1 MHPRYPNIFS
11 PIQLGPVELKNR
23 FYSSPHAVPLNIL
36 GKPSID
42 FVHYNVARA
51 KGGCGL
57 VILSMSAHDRLRTVW
72 PNIAPVDHIPA
83 FQVLT
88 EAVHTAGAKIF
99 GEPWHFWSQPG
110 FWNPF
115 SPPAPALGPS
125 PAQFAFH
132 GRGWATR
139 EMTRDDIKAMQ
150 ATYRTNAAHLREAGF
165 DGIMVHLSH
174 ASIMEQFNSPYFNRR
189 TDDYG
194 GTFEKRMRFVLE
206 TLEAVQEGADGKI
219 AVGIRMNCDELVKG
233 GYNTEGA
240 HAILKRIADSG
251 LIDFADLDVARE
263 PDQFWIG
270 MPGVFVEEHV
280 YKSYAEAVRDAAGK
294 VPVMCVM
301 GRITQMADAEAAIAS
316 GAFDMVGAA
325 RALIAEPEFV
335 NLARFGREVEGRTC
349 IACNW
354 CLQSLLDEGSQT
366 CTVNPTAWRER
377 FWDPFETPL
386 APEAKK
392 VVIVGGG
399 PGGLEAA
406 VTAKRRGHDVIL
418 IEARQRLGGALA
430 LWAELPG
437 REFFGKAIDW
447 WATELVRLGV
457 EVRLGAEA
465 TAQTVLAEKPD
476 AVIIATGAQFS
487 REGRSNHLDQPIMG
501 YDLPHV
507 CTVDDVLLGR
517 SIPKGKV
524 VIIDGEGSNAG
535 VGVAEILGTAGC
547 EVHFLAP
554 RFSPVSPRVNN
565 AEETRF
571 IVPRLKKAGVQ
582 FQPSTWVS
590 EIRDGEVWAY
600 DIWTNEERTMSGVD
614 AVVLATSRAAENDLE
629 SALNGNVAQ
638 LFVIGDA
645 AAARMWAA
653 ATYEGH
659 MFARAI
665 GEPGAP
671 TNIGEAYFAEFDMAS
686 LPYPADMKFG

>member
-1 MHPRYPNIFS
+1 MHPHYPHVFS
-11 PIQLGPVELKNR
+11 PIQLGPIELKNR

-36 GKPSID
+36 GKPSVD

-57 VILSMSAHDRLRTVW
+57 VILSMAAHDRLRTFW
-72 PNIAPVDHIPA
+72 PNIAPTDHIPA

-88 EAVHTAGAKIF
+88 DAVHTAGAKIF

-110 FWNPF
+110 YWNPF

-233 GYNTEGA
+233 GYDTEGA

-280 YKSYAEAVRDAAGK
+280 YRPYAEAVRDAAGK

-301 GRITQMADAEAAIAS
+301 GRVSQMADAEAAIAS

-335 NLARFGREVEGRTC
+335 NLARDGREVEGRTC

-386 APEAKK
+386 APQAKK
-392 VVIVGGG
+392 VVIIGGG

-437 REFFGKAIDW
+437 RAFFGKAIDW
-447 WATELVRLGV
+447 WAEELARLGV
-457 EVRLGAEA
+457 EVRLGTEA
-465 TAQTVLAEKPD
+465 TAEAVLAEAPD
-476 AVIIATGAQFS
+476 AVMIATGAQFS
-487 REGRSNHLDQPIMG
+487 REGRSNHLDQPIKG
-501 YDLPHV
+501 HDLPHV

-517 SIPKGKV
+517 SVPKGKV
-524 VIIDGEGSNAG
+524 IIIDGEGSNAG
-535 VGVAEILGTAGC
+535 VGVAEILGKAGC

-571 IVPRLKKAGVQ
+571 IVPRLKEAGVT
-582 FQPSTWVS
+582 FAPSTWVS
-590 EIRDGEVWAY
+590 EIRDGEVA
-600 DIWTNEERTMSGVD
+600 G
-614 AVVLATSRAAENDLE
+614 L
-629 SALNGNVAQ
+629 
-638 LFVIGDA
+638 
-645 AAARMWAA
+645 
-653 ATYEGH
+653 
-659 MFARAI
+659 
-665 GEPGAP
+665 
-671 TNIGEAYFAEFDMAS
+671 
-686 LPYPADMKFG
+686 